1 MLSSHDLAKIEKS
14 IARHGAKT
22 VALQVPEGLKSD
34 VCTIARQIEK
44 LSVDVLI
51 FADPCFGACDVS
63 DVLMERAGCDLA
75 VHVGHSEMVR
85 KLSIPVV
92 YVEYFSSTDVA
103 GILEKEMKK
112 LKNFK
117 TISLVT
123 TIQHINQIDSVS
135 SLLRKYGKKV
145 YVGKPSVAKY
155 PGQVLGCDQS
165 AALCD
170 IGKVDCVLYFGTG
183 RFHALG
189 IARKTDKPVFLLS
202 LEDGKMYDLQ
212 GEHDVYLKKKI
223 ILKHKFECSKR
234 VCIVASSKV
243 GQMNKNVVKI
253 KKKIEKMGK
262 YVFVAVMDAIEPDKL
277 LGMDYDIIVNTACP
291 RIEDDVIFRKP
302 IINVA
307 DVFE

>member
-1 MLSSHDLAKIEKS
+1 MLSSPDMAKIEKS

-34 VCTIARQIEK
+34 VCSMARQIEE

-75 VHVGHSEMVR
+75 VHVGHSEIIK
-85 KLSIPVV
+85 KLSLPVV
-92 YVEYFSSTDVA
+92 YIEYYSSTDVA

-112 LKNFK
+112 LENIK

-135 SLLRKYGKKV
+135 SLLQKHKKKV
-145 YVGKPSVAKY
+145 YIGKPTVAKY

-170 IGKVDCVLYFGTG
+170 IDKVDCVLYFGTG

-202 LEDGKMYDLQ
+202 LEDEKMHDVR
-212 GEHDVYLKKKI
+212 GEHDVYLRKKI
-223 ILKHKFECSKR
+223 ILKHKFECSKK

>member
-1 MLSSHDLAKIEKS
+1 MLSSSDLAKIEKS

-34 VCTIARQIEK
+34 VCSMARQIEE

-75 VHVGHSEMVR
+75 VHVGHSEIIK
-85 KLSIPVV
+85 KLSLPVV
-92 YVEYFSSTDVA
+92 YIEYYSSTDVA

-112 LKNFK
+112 LENIK

-135 SLLRKYGKKV
+135 NLLQKHKKKV
-145 YVGKPSVAKY
+145 YIGKPTVAKY
-155 PGQVLGCDQS
+155 PGQVLGCDPS

-202 LEDGKMYDLQ
+202 LEDGKMYDVR
-212 GEHDVYLKKKI
+212 GEHDVYLRKKI

-262 YVFVAVMDAIEPDKL
+262 CAFVAVMDVIEPDKL

>member
-1 MLSSHDLAKIEKS
+1 MLSSPDMVKIEKS

-34 VCTIARQIEK
+34 VCSIARQVEK

-51 FADPCFGACDVS
+51 FADPCFGACDIP

-75 VHVGHSEMVR
+75 VHVGHSQMVS

-92 YVEYFSSTDVA
+92 YVEYFSNIDVVS
-103 GILEKEMKK
+103 ILEKEMKK
-112 LKNFK
+112 LKDFK
-117 TISLVT
+117 NIAVVT
-123 TIQHINQIDSVS
+123 TIQHIGQIDPVS

-145 YVGKPSVAKY
+145 YVGKPSVVKY

-170 IGKVDCVLYFGTG
+170 IDKVDCILYFGTG
-183 RFHALG
+183 RFHAIG
-189 IARKTDKPVFLLS
+189 IARRTDKPVFLLS
-202 LEDGKMYDLQ
+202 LEDGKMHNLR
-212 GEHDVYLKKKI
+212 GEHDVYLRKKI

-243 GQMNKNVVKI
+243 GQMNKNVVGI
-253 KKKIEKMGK
+253 KRKIEKTGK
-262 YVFVAVMDAIEPDKL
+262 CAFVAVMDVIEPDKL

-291 RIEDDVIFRKP
+291 RIEDDVVFRKP

>member
-1 MLSSHDLAKIEKS
+1 MLSSPDMAKIEKS

-34 VCTIARQIEK
+34 VCGMARQIEE

-75 VHVGHSEMVR
+75 VHVGHSEIIK
-85 KLSIPVV
+85 KLSLPVV
-92 YVEYFSSTDVA
+92 YIEYYSSTDVA

-112 LKNFK
+112 LENIK

-135 SLLRKYGKKV
+135 SLLQKHKKKV
-145 YVGKPSVAKY
+145 YIGKPTVAKY

-170 IGKVDCVLYFGTG
+170 IDKVDCVLYFGTG

-202 LEDGKMYDLQ
+202 LEDEKMHDVR
-212 GEHDVYLKKKI
+212 GEHDVYLRKKI
-223 ILKHKFECSKR
+223 ILKHKFECSKK

>member
-1 MLSSHDLAKIEKS
+1 
-14 IARHGAKT
+14 
-22 VALQVPEGLKSD
+22 
-34 VCTIARQIEK
+34 IEK

-75 VHVGHSEMVR
+75 VHVGHSEMIR

-92 YVEYFSSTDVA
+92 YVEYYSSTDAA
-103 GILEKEMKK
+103 GILEREMKK
-112 LKNFK
+112 LDGFK
-117 TISLVT
+117 SISLVT
-123 TIQHINQIDSVS
+123 TIQHIGQIDSVS
-135 SLLRKYGKKV
+135 ELLLKFKKKV

-170 IGKVDCVLYFGTG
+170 IDKVDCVLYFGTG
-183 RFHALG
+183 WFHAIG
-189 IARKTDKPVFLLS
+189 IARRTDKLVFLLS
-202 LEDGKMYDLQ
+202 LEDGKMHDLR
-212 GEHDVYLKKKI
+212 GEHDVYLRKKI

-234 VCIVASSKV
+234 VCIVASSKA
-243 GQMNKNVVKI
+243 GQMNKNVVGI
-253 KKKIEKMGK
+253 KRKIEKTGK
-262 YVFVAVMDAIEPDKL
+262 CAFVAVMDAIEPDKL

-291 RIEDDVIFRKP
+291 RIEDDVVFRKP
-302 IINVA
+302 VINVA

>member
-1 MLSSHDLAKIEKS
+1 MLSSSDMAKIEKS

-34 VCTIARQIEK
+34 VCSMARQIEE

-75 VHVGHSEMVR
+75 VHVGHSEIIK
-85 KLSIPVV
+85 KLSLPVV
-92 YVEYFSSTDVA
+92 YIEYYSSTDVA

-112 LKNFK
+112 LENIK

-135 SLLRKYGKKV
+135 SLLQKHKKKV
-145 YVGKPSVAKY
+145 YIGKPTVAKY

-170 IGKVDCVLYFGTG
+170 IDKVDCVLYFGTG

-202 LEDGKMYDLQ
+202 LEDEKMHDVR
-212 GEHDVYLKKKI
+212 GEHDVYLRKKI
-223 ILKHKFECSKR
+223 ILKHKFECSKK

>member
-1 MLSSHDLAKIEKS
+1 MLSSPDMAKIGKS
-14 IARHGAKT
+14 IARHSAKT

-34 VCTIARQIEK
+34 ACGIARQIEEF
-44 LSVDVLI
+44 SVDVLI

-75 VHVGHSEMVR
+75 VHVGHSQMVR

-92 YVEYFSSTDVA
+92 YVEYFSSIDVA

-112 LKNFK
+112 LDGFK
-117 TISLVT
+117 SISLVT
-123 TIQHINQIDSVS
+123 TIQHIGQISPVS
-135 SLLRKYGKKV
+135 GLLRKYGKKV

-165 AALCD
+165 AALYD
-170 IGKVDCVLYFGTG
+170 IDKVDCVLYFGTG
-183 RFHALG
+183 RFHAIG
-189 IARKTDKPVFLLS
+189 IARRTDKPVFLLS
-202 LEDGKMYDLQ
+202 LEDGKMYDLR
-212 GEHDVYLKKKI
+212 GEHDVYLRKKI
-223 ILKHKFECSKR
+223 ILKHKFGCSKR

-243 GQMNKNVVKI
+243 GQMNKNVVRI

-262 YVFVAVMDAIEPDKL
+262 CAFIAVMDMIEPDKL

-291 RIEDDVIFRKP
+291 RIEDDVVFRKP
-302 IINVA
+302 VINVA